1 MYKYVT
7 LNGDV
12 YVKTEPTF
20 WTKERTLWGVTL
32 VAVASAVVSRLYKK
46 FVR

>member
-12 YVKTEPTF
+12 YVKTEPTKS
-20 WTKERTLWGVTL
+20 TKFSPRVLWHVLALAVTL
-32 VAVASAVVSRLYKK
+32 LWAYIR
-46 FVR
+46 R